1 MEKILLT
8 SINSRFS
15 HSNLA
20 LFYLREAIIDLDYDV
35 SLLELTINN
44 QYSEI
49 LSEIISQQAKYICL
63 SVYIWNVEIIKPL
76 IIDIKNIS
84 NDVKIILGG
93 PEVSYNSENWLTSFP
108 QIDFII
114 SGQGEENFRKLAIN
128 NFQSLDKIFF
138 QNHYSFNRSIFP
150 YKESDA
156 NLLDNKYIYYEASRG
171 CPFRCS
177 YCLSSR
183 TDHNLIFKKLE
194 QVKTELD
201 FLCNFVGK
209 TIKFV
214 DRTFNAKKTFSREIW
229 KYLISKNPSKLFHFE
244 IYPAL
249 LEDEDFE
256 ILETCPPHLF
266 QFEIGIQSVF
276 SRTLR
281 SINRFENWSK
291 VKKNIIR
298 ILKITNIHS
307 HLDMIVG
314 LPFES
319 ISEIKFSF
327 NEIYAL
333 NCDHFQVGFL
343 KILSGTEMNDKK
355 IEFGIEASVKAPYQ
369 ILKNNWLSYDEINQL
384 KKIELLVN
392 LLHNSGK
399 FSTILKS
406 LIELYNSPFDFFSS
420 LSDFYTINRFT
431 FSAHDWK
438 ITGKRLIQFFSKY
451 HSLEQDFLM
460 DALRWDWALIVKS
473 HYFPEFLSF
482 VDSEKIKNDG
492 YSFLRKFNV
501 RGQIKF
507 ENFSFNVRDLKKAIF
522 LKIFSKRFQNQ
533 FANKNNIAVFLTSF
547 DEKVVFFL
555 PNDIFE

>member
-63 SVYIWNVEIIKPL
+63 SVYIWNVEIIKSL

-482 VDSEKIKNDG
+482 ADSEKIKNDG